1 MGYDNTNKH
10 VLWNIVTEMI
20 LRVKEKTTCPVCGSL
35 GAVIDEF
42 GYVECRRC
50 LFYGQPRSKA
60 RRDEFG
66 DEIDNNERRTEWA
79 W

>member
-1 MGYDNTNKH
+1 MENSNMESSKA
-10 VLWNIVTEMI
+10 I
-20 LRVKEKTTCPVCGSL
+20 TTCPACGSS
-35 GAVIDEF
+35 GASIDEF

-50 LFYGQPRSKA
+50 LFYGQPRPRT

-66 DEIDNNERRTEWA
+66 DEIDYNERKAEWA